1 MTTTN
6 PDFPAGFVH
15 APFIALR
22 GIRIYIHSTD
32 LYDEILIGARAAGW
46 PPVDGAIELRCRLP
60 ITTRPAF
67 IEVFLDGDKLYYRP
81 VDSKE
86 TEGVL
91 LYEN

>member
-32 LYDEILIGARAAGW
+32 LYDEILVGRERQVGH
-46 PPVDGAIELRCRLP
+46 RLTAP
-60 ITTRPAF
+60 
-67 IEVFLDGDKLYYRP
+67 L
-81 VDSKE
+81 S
-86 TEGVL
+86 
-91 LYEN
+91 